1 MAEGGEDDKEGQQG
15 GKGEGAAV
23 RGAESAAGHARL
35 ETTGSDTIT
44 AAHGN
49 LVEKTAAEV
58 LKYCLAACLAAGLDS
73 AG

>member
-1 MAEGGEDDKEGQQG
+1 MAEGGEDDEERRKG
-15 GKGEGAAV
+15 GKGQGAAV
-23 RGAESAAGHARL
+23 RGEESAAGHARL
-35 ETTGSDTIT
+35 ETTSSDTST

-58 LKYCLAACLAAGLDS
+58 LKYCLAACSAAGLDS

>member
-1 MAEGGEDDKEGQQG
+1 MAEGGEDDKEGQKG

-23 RGAESAAGHARL
+23 RSAESAAGQQA
-35 ETTGSDTIT
+35 

-58 LKYCLAACLAAGLDS
+58 LKYCLAACSAAGLDS